1 MKIECPGCNLTGNID
16 DATVPAT
23 GLAMTCPRCKKQFTA
38 ERPVLQAGAAVAML
52 DNCPSCQYAT
62 FSEEKFAVCPK
73 CGLVVADYHRKL
85 LESRKTEAHRQNA
98 PPLRRIQEEALPVR
112 ISEEQKRRDEESRKK
127 YGLDTVPGV
136 VEVDEPVSEVPHVET
151 PLPVF
156 IIGWGTIIVA
166 ILLLVYGGSGIY
178 EYLGKVKEA
187 KAAIAAL
194 EETDSP
200 VVLFFQFLLFPALSI
215 LYALVMLVFAVQF
228 MALKRWYVK
237 AMQDG
242 ARAGVV
248 LIALMKVTD
257 MLFWCRRASA
267 DASFSYYATGL
278 LGDILM
284 AALWIAPFLVL
295 AEFFKSALYEKIDDF
310 FT

>member
-1 MKIECPGCNLTGNID
+1 
-16 DATVPAT
+16 
-23 GLAMTCPRCKKQFTA
+23 MTCPRCKKQFTA

-127 YGLDTVPGV
+127 YGLDKVPGV
-136 VEVDEPVSEVPHVET
+136 VEVDEPVSELPHVET

-166 ILLLVYGGSGIY
+166 ILLIVYGGSGIY
-178 EYLGKVKEA
+178 EYLAKVKEA

-194 EETDSP
+194 EETESP
-200 VVLFFQFLLFPALSI
+200 GLLFFQFLLFPALSI

-228 MALKRWYVK
+228 MSLKRWYVQ

-242 ARAGVV
+242 AWAGVV

-257 MLFWCRRASA
+257 MFFWCRRASA

-284 AALWIAPFLVL
+284 AALWIAPFLAL
-295 AEFFKSALYEKIDDF
+295 AEFFKSALYEKIERLF
-310 FT
+310 YLARHPFLLTILFNS